1 MNAIELLKQDHETVR
16 GLFEELRA
24 TPKHSADQRSLLLER
39 IAREVAVHAAIEEE
53 IFYPAYKQVVGE
65 GEKEALYFEA
75 LEEHRAVSDLVLPDL
90 MATDPDTDRFS
101 GRAKVLKEMIEHH
114 AREEETGMFPVAQQL
129 LGAERLEQLGQAMSL
144 RKAELMDTALEALS
158 VRTSMGKAAAAGV
171 PSNGASFR

>member
-16 GLFEELRA
+16 RLFAELRS
-24 TPKHSADQRSLLLER
+24 TPKQSVDQRSLLLES
-39 IAREVAVHAAIEEE
+39 IARELAVHSAIEEE

-90 MATDPDTDRFS
+90 LATDPGTDRFS

-114 AREEETGMFPVAQQL
+114 AREEETDMFPVAEQL
-129 LGAERLEQLGQAMSL
+129 LGAETLERLGRAMGE
-144 RKAELMDTALEALS
+144 RKAELMDTALEALAARS
-158 VRTSMGKAAAAGV
+158 SLGKASAAGTS
-171 PSNGASFR
+171 PNGGSLR